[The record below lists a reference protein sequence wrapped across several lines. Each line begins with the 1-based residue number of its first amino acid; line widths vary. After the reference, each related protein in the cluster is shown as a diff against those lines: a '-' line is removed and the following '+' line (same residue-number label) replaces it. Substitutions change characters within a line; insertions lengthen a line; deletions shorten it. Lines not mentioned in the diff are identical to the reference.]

1 LQNILRNI
9 MLATCLILAVCTSAQ
24 CQTASSAPTLLP
36 AKITFTVFPDAQAGL
51 TAFPTDAGNQD
62 PGGSSDAQNP
72 AERKPDGLIRRSVK
86 RGLQDQKKLYA
97 APFKVSNLKWDA
109 LFLAGTAA
117 LLATDKRTQEALPGG
132 NVGFYGNISNVSLG
146 SMSGA
151 LVALWAYGIKTDNAR
166 AKEAGQLELETLA
179 NTFLIYAPMQLIA
192 GRQRPGE
199 GTGNGD
205 FLKHHAFNTSF
216 PGGHAMF
223 TWAMASVVAREYPWP
238 WVKILAYGAAG
249 AVSTG
254 RLLGRDHFTSDILV
268 GSALGYVIGR
278 YIFHL
283 HCEPGL
289 SESCHR

>member
-1 LQNILRNI
+1 MQNILRNI
-9 MLATCLILAVCTSAQ
+9 MFAKCLTLAVCISAQ
-24 CQTASSAPTLLP
+24 CQTVSSAPTLLP

-51 TAFPTDAGNQD
+51 TAFPTD
-62 PGGSSDAQNP
+62 
-72 AERKPDGLIRRSVK
+72 E
-86 RGLQDQKKLYA
+86 
-97 APFKVSNLKWDA
+97 VSNLKWDA

-132 NVGFYGNISNVSLG
+132 NVNLYGNISNVSLG
-146 SMSGA
+146 GMSGA
-151 LVALWAYGIKTDNAR
+151 LVGLWAYGIKTDNAR

-223 TWAMASVVAREYPWP
+223 MWAMASVVAREYPRP
-238 WVKILAYGAAG
+238 WVKILAYGTAG

-278 YIFHL
+278 YVFHL
-283 HCEPGL
+283 RCEPGL

>member
-1 LQNILRNI
+1 LQNIFRNI
-9 MLATCLILAVCTSAQ
+9 MFAKCLTLAVCISAQ

-36 AKITFTVFPDAQAGL
+36 TKTTFTVFPDAQAGL
-51 TAFPTDAGNQD
+51 TAFPTDAGNQN

-72 AERKPDGLIRRSVK
+72 AEPQHGLIVRSIK

-132 NVGFYGNISNVSLG
+132 NVNLYGNISNVSLG

-151 LVALWAYGIKTDNAR
+151 LVTLWAYGIKTDNAR
-166 AKEAGQLELETLA
+166 AKETGQLELETLA

-223 TWAMASVVAREYPWP
+223 MWAMASVVAREYPRP

-278 YIFHL
+278 YVFHL
-283 HCEPGL
+283 RCEPGL

>member
-1 LQNILRNI
+1 L
-9 MLATCLILAVCTSAQ
+9 SA
-24 CQTASSAPTLLP
+24 
-36 AKITFTVFPDAQAGL
+36 FR
-51 TAFPTDAGNQD
+51 TDAENQN
-62 PGGSSDAQNP
+62 PGGSIDAQNP
-72 AERKPDGLIRRSVK
+72 AERKPNGLIMRSIK

-132 NVGFYGNISNVSLG
+132 NVNLYGNISNVSLG

-151 LVALWAYGIKTDNAR
+151 LVGIWAYGIKTGNAR
-166 AKEAGQLELETLA
+166 ANETGQLELETLA

-223 TWAMASVVAREYPWP
+223 MWAMASVVAREYPRP

-278 YIFHL
+278 YVFHL
-283 HCEPGL
+283 RCEPGL

>member
-9 MLATCLILAVCTSAQ
+9 IFAECFAVAVCISAP
-24 CQTASSAPTLLP
+24 CQTVSSAPTLLP
-36 AKITFTVFPDAQAGL
+36 AKTTFTRFPGVQAGL
-51 TAFPTDAGNQD
+51 TSFPTDSGSQD
-62 PGGSSDAQNP
+62 SGGSSDAQNP
-72 AERKPDGLIRRSVK
+72 AEPQHGLIVRSIK
-86 RGLQDQKKLYA
+86 RGLWDQKKLYA

-146 SMSGA
+146 SISGA

-223 TWAMASVVAREYPWP
+223 TWAMASVVAREYPRP

>member
-1 LQNILRNI
+1 MQNFLRNI
-9 MLATCLILAVCTSAQ
+9 IFAECFAVAVCISAR
-24 CQTASSAPTLLP
+24 CQTVSSAPTLLP
-36 AKITFTVFPDAQAGL
+36 GKTTFTRFPGVQAGL
-51 TAFPTDAGNQD
+51 TSFPTDSGSQD
-62 PGGSSDAQNP
+62 SGGSSDAQNP
-72 AERKPDGLIRRSVK
+72 AEPQHGLIVRSIK
-86 RGLQDQKKLYA
+86 RGLWDQKKLYA

-223 TWAMASVVAREYPWP
+223 MWAMASVVAREYPRP

-249 AVSTG
+249 VVSTG

-278 YIFHL
+278 YVFHL

>member
-1 LQNILRNI
+1 MQNIFRNI
-9 MLATCLILAVCTSAQ
+9 MFAECFAVAVCISAP
-24 CQTASSAPTLLP
+24 CQTVSSAPTLLP
-36 AKITFTVFPDAQAGL
+36 AGTTSSVFLEGQAGL
-51 TAFPTDAGNQD
+51 SAFRTDAENQN
-62 PGGSSDAQNP
+62 PGGSTDAQNP
-72 AERKPDGLIRRSVK
+72 AERKPNGLIMRSIK

-132 NVGFYGNISNVSLG
+132 NVNLYGNISNVSLG

-151 LVALWAYGIKTDNAR
+151 LVGIWAYGIKTGNAR
-166 AKEAGQLELETLA
+166 AKETGQLELETLA

-223 TWAMASVVAREYPWP
+223 MWAMASVVAREYPRP

-278 YIFHL
+278 YVFHL
-283 HCEPGL
+283 RCEPGL

>member
-1 LQNILRNI
+1 MQGQQP
-9 MLATCLILAVCTSAQ
+9 CWQLISEL
-24 CQTASSAPTLLP
+24 
-36 AKITFTVFPDAQAGL
+36 
-51 TAFPTDAGNQD
+51 
-62 PGGSSDAQNP
+62 
-72 AERKPDGLIRRSVK
+72 
-86 RGLQDQKKLYA
+86 
-97 APFKVSNLKWDA
+97 
-109 LFLAGTAA
+109 
-117 LLATDKRTQEALPGG
+117 
-132 NVGFYGNISNVSLG
+132 SNVSLG
-146 SMSGA
+146 GMSGA
-151 LVALWAYGIKTDNAR
+151 LVGLWAYGIKTDNAR

-223 TWAMASVVAREYPWP
+223 MWAMASVVAREYPRA

-278 YIFHL
+278 YVFHL
-283 HCEPGL
+283 RCEPGL

>member
-9 MLATCLILAVCTSAQ
+9 IFAECFAVAVCISTR
-24 CQTASSAPTLLP
+24 CQTVSSAPTPLS
-36 AKITFTVFPDAQAGL
+36 AKTTFARFPGVQAGL
-51 TAFPTDAGNQD
+51 TSFPTDSGSQHSE
-62 PGGSSDAQNP
+62 GSSDAQNP
-72 AERKPDGLIRRSVK
+72 AEPQHGLIVRSIK
-86 RGLQDQKKLYA
+86 RGLWDQKKLYA

-199 GTGNGD
+199 GSGNGD

-223 TWAMASVVAREYPWP
+223 MWAMASVVAREYPRP

-249 AVSTG
+249 VVSTG

-278 YIFHL
+278 YVFHL

>member
-1 LQNILRNI
+1 
-9 MLATCLILAVCTSAQ
+9 MFAPCLALAFCISAQ
-24 CQTASSAPTLLP
+24 CQTVSSAIALLP
-36 AKITFTVFPDAQAGL
+36 TKTTF
-51 TAFPTDAGNQD
+51 TAFPYGQPGLTPVPADAASQRDSGGSASAQD
-62 PGGSSDAQNP
+62 PGEG
-72 AERKPDGLIRRSVK
+72 KPEGLVMRSIK
-86 RGLQDQKKLYA
+86 RGLWDQKKLYS
-97 APFKVSNLKWDA
+97 APFKASNFKWDA

-132 NVGFYGNISNVSLG
+132 NVSLYSNISDVSLG
-146 SMSGA
+146 GISGA
-151 LVALWAYGIKTDNAR
+151 LVGIWAYGIKTDNAH
-166 AKEAGQLELETLA
+166 AKETGELELETLS

-223 TWAMASVVAREYPWP
+223 TWAMASVVAREYPRP
-238 WVKILAYGAAG
+238 WVKILSYGAAG
-249 AVSTG
+249 AVSTA

-283 HCEPGL
+283 RCEPGL
-289 SESCHR
+289 SEACHR